1 MLFEGAKCP
10 WGRTSSKYDAAQ
22 TNISTNLGTM
32 TLLQERMRLE
42 TGLLRPEEPF
52 VFQMNCLDVDRKEYL
67 QTFSF
72 VNFHSLMS
80 HMLGIEINAKT
91 TGHYDNWVPQI
102 FADIHDFK
110 PVGKF
115 WSDVFEGVDTEKH
128 GHAMV
133 FIPKSSKRP
142 TIPYNMFF
150 DNCQEDPS
158 AMHLFSSLISCNK
171 NCLICYPEAVTTLDE
186 QIVDI
191 ESEFDVVSDEEQKA
205 EMQKM
210 GGEDK

>member
-1 MLFEGAKCP
+1 
-10 WGRTSSKYDAAQ
+10 
-22 TNISTNLGTM
+22 
-32 TLLQERMRLE
+32 
-42 TGLLRPEEPF
+42 
-52 VFQMNCLDVDRKEYL
+52 MNCLDVDRKEYL

-186 QIVDI
+186 
-191 ESEFDVVSDEEQKA
+191 
-205 EMQKM
+205 
-210 GGEDK
+210 